1 MLAGVT
7 RRASL
12 LFASVMAVVL
22 SPAVAWACPAC
33 AGTGAQN
40 AMFLKIGS
48 LFVLVPFAVV
58 GLVLYV
64 LRHAPGSR

>member
-1 MLAGVT
+1 MRSVSFLV
-7 RRASL
+7 AS
-12 LFASVMAVVL
+12 AMAMAW
-22 SPAVAWACPAC
+22 PAVAWACPAC
-33 AGTGAQN
+33 AGTSTEN
-40 AMFLKIGS
+40 TMFLKIGS